1 MESNIRRSSC
11 YTQLPAV
18 TATRGDQ
25 QSLVPNHSPLSN
37 IGLQTRSSVTS
48 TLAVTSGLSGIAG
61 IAAAAASQQGKPL
74 NLAALT
80 LAAQS
85 AATKKRAGARAQ
97 AANTRPERTLF
108 CLTLRNP
115 LRKLCIKIGE
125 WKPFEYLILL
135 TIMAN
140 CCALGAITPYPDGD
154 SNTLNHILEKSKMF
168 SLSYLL

>member
-1 MESNIRRSSC
+1 MNREQFSPSEERWSDYSRSEFLSRP
-11 YTQLPAV
+11 YNTTV
-18 TATRGDQ
+18 VRGDR
-25 QSLVPNHSPLSN
+25 QSIVLNHSPLSSN
-37 IGLQTRSSVTS
+37 TTGLQTRASVNS
-48 TLAVTSGLSGIAG
+48 TAVTGLTGIAG

-85 AATKKRAGARAQ
+85 VAAKKRAGARAQ

-125 WKPFEYLILL
+125 WKYPF
-135 TIMAN
+135 
-140 CCALGAITPYPDGD
+140 
-154 SNTLNHILEKSKMF
+154 
-168 SLSYLL
+168 